1 MQAKL
6 TYQDMYLTSTHAEF
20 ADFISSTFNF
30 TNLRL
35 VYSFS
40 RISSDISSLSL
51 RSDTLLKQIQ
61 VMEIKFD

>member
-1 MQAKL
+1 MQAYLK
-6 TYQDMYLTSTHAEF
+6 YQYMYLTNTHAEF
-20 ADFISSTFNF
+20 ADFISSTFNL

-35 VYSFS
+35 VHSFS

-61 VMEIKFD
+61 VMEINFD